1 VTPAPFIIVIG
12 NCTVDLS
19 FTVSRF
25 PKAGETL
32 LALERHV
39 DLGGKGANQAMVAH
53 RFGVETLLA
62 APIGGDAEGDWA
74 CARLAAEG
82 LSPTG
87 IQRTDTA
94 TDQSIIYVTPDGE
107 NSIVSS
113 HQTAAQATPEWAEAT
128 IAATPAGAHLL
139 MQGNLSLATTYAALR
154 AARARG
160 LPTMI
165 NPAPIQYAYDT
176 LFPLTEIV
184 VLNEVEAVELGRR
197 SDPIAAGRAI
207 HDVGVPA
214 VIVTLG
220 ADGAVLIS
228 GDAPIRF
235 PAPRVAAVDTVG
247 AGDVFCGA
255 VAACVARNITLAT
268 ALEIASEAAA
278 LTVTRRGTQAS
289 FPSATEAA
297 AILHRYGIPR

>member
-1 VTPAPFIIVIG
+1 LVIVIG

-19 FTVSRF
+19 FAVPRF

-32 LALERHV
+32 LARERRV
-39 DLGGKGANQAMVAH
+39 DLGGKGANHAMVAH
-53 RFGVETLLA
+53 RFGVGALLA
-62 APIGGDAEGDWA
+62 APIGLDAEGNWA

-82 LSPTG
+82 LSPAG

-113 HQTAAQATPEWAEAT
+113 HQAAAQATPEWAEAA
-128 IAATPAGAHLL
+128 IAAAPAGAHLL
-139 MQGNLSLATTYAALR
+139 MQGNLSLATTCAALE

-165 NPAPIQYAYDT
+165 NPAPIQYAYDRV
-176 LFPLTEIV
+176 FPLVDIA
-184 VLNEVEAVELGRR
+184 VLNEIEAVELGHR
-197 SDPIAAGRAI
+197 SDPVAAGRAI
-207 HDVGVPA
+207 HDGGVTT

-220 ADGAVLIS
+220 AEGAVLIDD
-228 GDAPIRF
+228 DASIRF

-255 VAACVARNITLAT
+255 LVACLARSIELAT
-268 ALEIASEAAA
+268 ALEVAIEAASLA
-278 LTVTRRGTQAS
+278 VTRRGTQAS
-289 FPSATEAA
+289 FPTTVEAA
-297 AILHRYGIPR
+297 AILHRHRVPR

>member
-1 VTPAPFIIVIG
+1 MTPAPFVIVIG

-19 FTVSRF
+19 FTVPRF

-62 APIGGDAEGDWA
+62 APIGRDAEGDWA

-82 LSPTG
+82 LPPTG

-113 HQTAAQATPEWAEAT
+113 HQAAAQATPEWAEAA
-128 IAATPAGAHLL
+128 IAAAPAGAHLL
-139 MQGNLSLATTYAALR
+139 MQGNLSLATTCAALA
-154 AARARG
+154 AARTRG

-176 LFPLTEIV
+176 VFPLTEIV

-207 HDVGVPA
+207 HDGGVPA

-220 ADGAVLIS
+220 ADGAVLIG

-255 VAACVARNITLAT
+255 LVACVARNITLAT
-268 ALEIASEAAA
+268 ALEVAIEAGSLA
-278 LTVTRRGTQAS
+278 VTRRGTQAS
-289 FPSATEAA
+289 FPSAAEAA
-297 AILHRYGIPR
+297 AILHRHGIPR

>member
-1 VTPAPFIIVIG
+1 MSPAPLVIVIG

-19 FTVSRF
+19 FAVPRF

-32 LALERHV
+32 LARERRV
-39 DLGGKGANQAMVAH
+39 DLGGKGANQAMVSH

-62 APIGGDAEGDWA
+62 APIGRDAEGHWA
-74 CARLAAEG
+74 CAQLAAEG
-82 LSPTG
+82 LSPAG

-113 HQTAAQATPEWAEAT
+113 HQAAAQATPEWAEAA
-128 IAATPAGAHLL
+128 IAAVPVGAYLL
-139 MQGNLSLATTYAALR
+139 MQGNLSLATTCAAL
-154 AARARG
+154 AAGRARG

-165 NPAPIQYAYDT
+165 NPAPIQYAYDQI
-176 LFPLTEIV
+176 FPLTDIA
-184 VLNEVEAVELGRR
+184 VLNAVEAVELGRR
-197 SDPIAAGRAI
+197 GDPIGAGQAI
-207 HDVGVPA
+207 REAGVPT

-220 ADGAVLIS
+220 AQGAVLI
-228 GDAPIRF
+228 GGGAPIRF

-255 VAACVARNITLAT
+255 LVACLARGIVLAT
-268 ALEIASEAAA
+268 ALEVAIDAAA
-278 LTVTRRGTQAS
+278 LAVTRRGTQAS
-289 FPSATEAA
+289 FPTTAEAT
-297 AILHRYGIPR
+297 AILHHHEVPR

>member
-1 VTPAPFIIVIG
+1 VTPAPSVIVIG

-19 FTVSRF
+19 FTVPRF

-39 DLGGKGANQAMVAH
+39 DLGGKGANQAVVAH

-62 APIGGDAEGDWA
+62 APIGRDAEGNWA

-82 LSPTG
+82 LPPTG

-113 HQTAAQATPEWAEAT
+113 HQAAAQATPEWAEAA
-128 IAATPAGAHLL
+128 IAAAPAGAHLL
-139 MQGNLSLATTYAALR
+139 MQGNLPLATTCAALG

-176 LFPLTEIV
+176 VFPLTDLV
-184 VLNEVEAVELGRR
+184 VLNEIEAVELGQR
-197 SDPIAAGRAI
+197 SDPIAAGRKI
-207 HDVGVPA
+207 HDSGVPA

-220 ADGAVLIS
+220 ADGAVLIN
-228 GDAPIRF
+228 GDVPVRF
-235 PAPRVAAVDTVG
+235 PAQRVAAVDTVG

-255 VAACVARNITLAT
+255 LVACIARGITLAA
-268 ALEIASEAAA
+268 ALEAAMEAGSLA
-278 LTVTRRGTQAS
+278 VTRQGTQAS
-289 FPSATEAA
+289 FPSSAEAA
-297 AILHRYGIPR
+297 AILRRHGIPQ

>member
-1 VTPAPFIIVIG
+1 VSAAPSVIVIG

-19 FTVSRF
+19 FAVPRF

-32 LALERHV
+32 LAHERRV
-39 DLGGKGANQAMVAH
+39 DLGGKGANQAIVAH

-62 APIGGDAEGDWA
+62 APIGRDVEGDWA

-82 LSPTG
+82 LSPAG

-113 HQTAAQATPEWAEAT
+113 HQAAAQATPEWAEAA
-128 IAATPAGAHLL
+128 IAAAPAGARLL
-139 MQGNLSLATTYAALR
+139 MQGNLPLATTGGALAA
-154 AARARG
+154 AHARG

-165 NPAPIQYAYDT
+165 NPAPIQYAYDRI
-176 LFPLTEIV
+176 FPLSDV
-184 VLNEVEAVELGRR
+184 AVLNTIEAVELGRR

-207 HDVGVPA
+207 HDGGVA
-214 VIVTLG
+214 TVIVTLG
-220 ADGAVLIS
+220 AEGAVLID
-228 GDAPIRF
+228 GKEPTRF
-235 PAPRVAAVDTVG
+235 PAPRVTAVDTVG

-255 VAACVARNITLAT
+255 LVACLARSIALAT
-268 ALEIASEAAA
+268 ALRVAVEAASLA
-278 LTVTRRGTQAS
+278 VTRPGTQAS
-289 FPSATEAA
+289 FPSAAEAA
-297 AILHRYGIPR
+297 ALLRSHGIAP